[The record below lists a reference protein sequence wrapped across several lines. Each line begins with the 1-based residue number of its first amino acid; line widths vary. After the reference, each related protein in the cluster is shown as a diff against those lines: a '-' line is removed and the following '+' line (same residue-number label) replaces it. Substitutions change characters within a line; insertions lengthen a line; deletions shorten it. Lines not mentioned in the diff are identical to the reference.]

1 MSQVVVFDVE
11 TQNWP
16 CEPDGAARAPRL
28 AVAVAYRP
36 AYAAYGVYFE
46 QDAVRLVEVLREAD
60 LVVGFGVRSFDYR
73 VLERYAGPSVHGLPT
88 LDILE
93 DVARRL
99 RRRVG
104 LHHLATATLGRGK
117 SADGWQALR
126 WWRAGQV
133 GRVVEYCRCDVELT
147 WELYRFGCENGYLRY
162 WDGDG
167 RLSQV
172 AVDWPG
178 LRTRGAGAPQRG

>member
-1 MSQVVVFDVE
+1 M
-11 TQNWP
+11 
-16 CEPDGAARAPRL
+16 
-28 AVAVAYRP
+28 AVAYRP
-36 AYAAYGVYFE
+36 AYASYSVYFE
-46 QDAVRLVEVLREAD
+46 QDVGRLVGLLCEAD

-99 RRRVG
+99 GRRAG

-117 SADGWQALR
+117 SADGWQAVR

-133 GRVVEYCRCDVELT
+133 GRVVEYCRMDVELT
-147 WELYRFGCENGYLRY
+147 WELYRFGCENGYVRY
-162 WDGDG
+162 WDRDG

-178 LRTRGAGAPQRG
+178 LLEGRRRGVGPHGLSERRR